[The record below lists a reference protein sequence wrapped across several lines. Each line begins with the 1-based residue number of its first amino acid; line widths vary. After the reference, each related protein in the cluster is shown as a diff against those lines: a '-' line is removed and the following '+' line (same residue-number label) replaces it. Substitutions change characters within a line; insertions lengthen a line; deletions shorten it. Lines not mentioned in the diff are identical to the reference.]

1 MNGQRVAM
9 LDEASVTTIL
19 AQHFPMAT
27 PAAID
32 DAARDLLLL
41 ELLADD
47 RIPVWE
53 DRLRDCLDQGFV
65 PMFAPSPR
73 CES

>member
-1 MNGQRVAM
+1 MNRQRTAT

-27 PAAID
+27 PAD
-32 DAARDLLLL
+32 LHDAARDVLLL

-53 DRLRDCLDQGFV
+53 DSLSDRGGSGFV
-65 PMFAPSPR
+65 PVFATAPR
-73 CES
+73 RES